1 MGNLPRFAPNVAH
14 ALVRAASRLVSTLAE
29 NAGTITVSMKALIS
43 LLSLAFLACPQSAT
57 DAEVTRIAAL
67 RGAPQTQALE
77 SLLAFPS
84 SNFDQIRSVFHHEA
98 ELRPS
103 LLALLSDPTVGDLA
117 RNLVA
122 LIGTQEDLQ
131 KMVGLGPTGKRA
143 FENRWAYYVACSL
156 VEPQS
161 DEEWTFLRQA
171 AMDDFGDRW
180 VDAGSIQTLKLIAS
194 PQSRQILEEAQKI
207 NTFRAKSIARAFAYI
222 DTHPAPLADRDLEQ
236 LAKRVAQA
244 VAVGKWEGNKP
255 PLFNQAGDK
264 ALIDISFRASE
275 DAYIYT
281 AIFHSVEGVWKF
293 RGVRETLQ
301 AFLPPVHVVP
311 VKPVPR

>member
-1 MGNLPRFAPNVAH
+1 
-14 ALVRAASRLVSTLAE
+14 
-29 NAGTITVSMKALIS
+29 MKALIS
-43 LLSLAFLACPQSAT
+43 LLSLACFACAQNASEI
-57 DAEVTRIAAL
+57 EVARIASL
-67 RGAPQTQALE
+67 RGAPQAQALE

-84 SNFDQIRSVFHHEA
+84 SNFDQMRSVFYHEA
-98 ELRPS
+98 GLRPS

-171 AMDDFGDRW
+171 AINEYEDPW
-180 VDAGSIQTLKLIAS
+180 VDAGAIQTLKLIAS
-194 PQSRQILEEAQKI
+194 RRSRQILEEAQKA
-207 NTFRAKSIARAFAYI
+207 NSFRASLIARALAYV
-222 DTHPAPLADRDLEQ
+222 DSNPAPLLDRDLEQ

-244 VAVGKWEGNKP
+244 VIIGKWEGNKP
-255 PLFNQAGDK
+255 PHFNIAGDK
-264 ALIDISFRASE
+264 ALVDISFRASE

-281 AIFHSVEGVWKF
+281 ATFHRVEGVWKL

-301 AFLPPVHVVP
+301 AFLLPVHVVP